1 MLRGGKIISGL
12 MICIAIMTGLVS
24 VSYGMSPQDEK
35 RLFSLLGEI
44 KGQLV
49 QVNRRMD
56 DLNRRVDDLNRR
68 INDLRS
74 DMNARFEQVDKRFEQ
89 VDKRFEQVDKRFE
102 QVDKRFEEIDKRFEQ
117 VNKRIDDTN
126 VRIEE
131 VNHSLN
137 ARIEETNKNMRWL
150 GLIMA
155 GLVAAVIGIVVWDR
169 RTAVRVAV
177 KEAKTEMERDY
188 ELGLPR
194 KILEVLREKA
204 KSDRDLA
211 AILRNFGLL

>member
-1 MLRGGKIISGL
+1 MFRCISIL
-12 MICIAIMTGLVS
+12 MIFTAIMMGLVS
-24 VSYGMSPQDEK
+24 VSYGMSPEDEK
-35 RLFSLLGEI
+35 RLFALLGEI
-44 KGQLV
+44 KGELR
-49 QVNRRMD
+49 QVNRRI
-56 DLNRRVDDLNRR
+56 DDLNRR
-68 INDLRS
+68 INDLRE

-89 VDKRFEQVDKRFE
+89 VDKRFEQ
-102 QVDKRFEEIDKRFEQ
+102 IDKRFEQ
-117 VNKRIDDTN
+117 INKRIDDTN
-126 VRIEE
+126 TRIEE

-177 KEAKTEMERDY
+177 KEAKREMERDC
-188 ELGLPR
+188 EPGLPR
-194 KILEVLREKA
+194 KILEVLRERA
-204 KSDRDLA
+204 KSDRELA